1 MLLLEPKNIA
11 NLELK
16 NRIVMAPM
24 NLGGLNNSDGSLS
37 ERAIEYFTERARG
50 GVGLIITGTVRVT
63 REFERSKD
71 TIPLW
76 MAFADHKI
84 HTSWINELS
93 ERCHDYGTKVA
104 IQLTLGGGRQAGSF
118 AQEHGLAIGPS
129 EIPCFYP
136 PHKNTRALTKDDINK
151 FINAFHFAS
160 SIIKIAGANAI
171 QLHGHEGYLMDQFTS
186 SLWNKRTDE
195 YGGSLANRLRFIKE
209 IINAIKTAAGHDFP
223 IIYRYGISHFIP
235 GGRTV
240 DEAIEMAQL
249 LESYGVAAL
258 DIDAGC
264 YDSWY
269 FAHPPSTL
277 PPAFHAG
284 LVEKVKAAV
293 KIPVIISG
301 KINYPDV
308 AENILENKQADFI
321 SLGRPLIADPFWV
334 RKVEENKAEEI
345 RPCIGCHEGCLKRVM
360 EFKSLSCAVNPAAG
374 NERYL
379 DITKSEFSKKIIVI
393 GGGVAGMVAASVAAQ
408 RGHSVMLLEREN
420 QLGGNFQI
428 KYLPYFKSDYKKYI
442 LFLSDQMNKLKIE
455 VRLNTAFTQEIYNE
469 YLPDVI
475 IVAIGAQFKEMKIP
489 GIETVDKLSVFES
502 FEPTSNRNVNI
513 AVIGGGLVGTEA
525 AINLAQNGANVY
537 LFEKESAVAKEAFKA
552 NRDHLLVLLK
562 ENNVNVLLNVKI
574 TKFTKNR
581 IFYTQSDG
589 AESCLDIQKII
600 VCSGMEPRK
609 IDMHFIKNPHFK
621 IVTIGDAL
629 KPRKVIDA
637 VWEAYRL
644 VRLI

>member
-1 MLLLEPKNIA
+1 
-11 NLELK
+11 
-16 NRIVMAPM
+16 
-24 NLGGLNNSDGSLS
+24 
-37 ERAIEYFTERARG
+37 
-50 GVGLIITGTVRVT
+50 
-63 REFERSKD
+63 
-71 TIPLW
+71 
-76 MAFADHKI
+76 
-84 HTSWINELS
+84 
-93 ERCHDYGTKVA
+93 
-104 IQLTLGGGRQAGSF
+104 
-118 AQEHGLAIGPS
+118 
-129 EIPCFYP
+129 
-136 PHKNTRALTKDDINK
+136 
-151 FINAFHFAS
+151 
-160 SIIKIAGANAI
+160 
-171 QLHGHEGYLMDQFTS
+171 
-186 SLWNKRTDE
+186 
-195 YGGSLANRLRFIKE
+195 
-209 IINAIKTAAGHDFP
+209 
-223 IIYRYGISHFIP
+223 
-235 GGRTV
+235 
-240 DEAIEMAQL
+240 
-249 LESYGVAAL
+249 
-258 DIDAGC
+258 
-264 YDSWY
+264 
-269 FAHPPSTL
+269 
-277 PPAFHAG
+277 
-284 LVEKVKAAV
+284 
-293 KIPVIISG
+293 
-301 KINYPDV
+301 
-308 AENILENKQADFI
+308 
-321 SLGRPLIADPFWV
+321 
-334 RKVEENKAEEI
+334 
-345 RPCIGCHEGCLKRVM
+345 M

-475 IVAIGAQFKEMKIP
+475 IVAIGAQFKEMKIH